1 MLLRRRGPWS
11 NCLAGRGL
19 TAQTDYVAQPARSV
33 RLTVVSLLLE
43 TFTDPLSRHP
53 ELPDVHR
60 FLNLGPLRTFL
71 VRGGALPRCARRCQR
86 TGVL

>member
-1 MLLRRRGPWS
+1 MLLRRGGRWPY
-11 NCLAGRGL
+11 CLARCGL
-19 TAQTDYVAQPARSV
+19 TAQTDYLAQPARSV
-33 RLTVVSLLLE
+33 RLTALSSLLE